1 MVIKYGRDFLDK
13 YFPLKDLSWKKI
25 TGFVVKDGKLKIR
38 KGADLVSLID
48 EDKFIGHRGESDN
61 PSAIILRNN
70 NLHIEI
76 LKDSRA
82 FAAQQDL
89 SLIHI

>member
-1 MVIKYGRDFLDK
+1 ME
-13 YFPLKDLSWKKI
+13 
-25 TGFVVKDGKLKIR
+25 KLKIL

-61 PSAIILRNN
+61 PSAIILKNN

-82 FAAQQDL
+82 FAAQQDHAGI
-89 SLIHI
+89 SDIIVESAVSTICDNEIV